1 MSLSYRNK
9 NYKTLK
15 ETLHYLNILLEFE
28 DRLIAGE
35 DVEELICERLIEDS
49 VDVEGDDVAH
59 FEDDCGLC
67 DNIGKEYV
75 EKYMSSWEL
84 YSGHITF
91 PIPDPDYMEEDDSAE
106 MARYAYLACSNM
118 WEGSYGEMRFKFV
131 KFLKE
136 CLEEEI
142 YHGG

>member
-1 MSLSYRNK
+1 MSLV
-9 NYKTLK
+9 K
-15 ETLHYLNILLEFE
+15 ETLDYLNILLEFE

-35 DVEELICERLIEDS
+35 DVGELVYERLREDG
-49 VDVEGDDVAH
+49 VDLRDAYAN
-59 FEDDCGLC
+59 FEIDCGLC

-75 EKYMSSWEL
+75 VKYMGSWEL

-91 PIPDPDYMEEDDSAE
+91 PIPDPVYMEEEYSAE
-106 MARYAYLACSNM
+106 MARHVYLGCPNM

>member
-1 MSLSYRNK
+1 MSLAK
-9 NYKTLK
+9 DTLD
-15 ETLHYLNILLEFE
+15 YLNILLEFE

-35 DVEELICERLIEDS
+35 DLEEFVGERLREDI
-49 VDVEGDDVAH
+49 VDLECDGVAY
-59 FEDDCGLC
+59 FEIDCGLC
-67 DNIGKEYV
+67 DNIGKYYV
-75 EKYMSSWEL
+75 DKYMSSWEL

-106 MARYAYLACSNM
+106 MARHVYLGCGNM